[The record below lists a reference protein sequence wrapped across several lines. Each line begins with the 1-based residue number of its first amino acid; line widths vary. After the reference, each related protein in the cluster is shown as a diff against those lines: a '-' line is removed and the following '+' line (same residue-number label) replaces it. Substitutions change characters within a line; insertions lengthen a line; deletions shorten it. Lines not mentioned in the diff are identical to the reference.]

1 MICPNCGRETTGK
14 FCPSCGTK
22 LSAEPAAAQT
32 NDLAGVPQQDPVP
45 AQSNSPD
52 PIYDQSQ
59 NQGCAQNQGCTQ
71 NQGYAQNQGYVPS
84 QQTVGYGGVPAG
96 AIGQTPAIQALRK
109 LAVSPLFLFAVLLVT
124 LSLVFT
130 SYLNIKNM
138 IACFDVMDR
147 YKGSA
152 LESDLISSII
162 IAFVSVLL
170 NLLMVIALWSIF
182 ASAANKNGERMRTG
196 GLTFFQVIYGITL
209 ALAALL
215 LCFVIVLLVMLISS
229 KSYSS
234 FFQDAVN
241 ELIYLLERSGYAFP
255 NMDVS
260 LRTFLYIFLGVLL
273 AGLVLG
279 LLFLIKL
286 LKTLGTA
293 KRVIRTGAPDD
304 RVSVFVGVMILLGSV
319 GGLISGIDA
328 LTIPQDIMQLLGI
341 SRTAAV
347 FYGVNLLLSAVSAAF
362 FAITLFRFRSEMR
375 RLGGHK
381 GVTQYQ

>member
-1 MICPNCGRETTGK
+1 
-14 FCPSCGTK
+14 
-22 LSAEPAAAQT
+22 
-32 NDLAGVPQQDPVP
+32 
-45 AQSNSPD
+45 
-52 PIYDQSQ
+52 
-59 NQGCAQNQGCTQ
+59 
-71 NQGYAQNQGYVPS
+71 
-84 QQTVGYGGVPAG
+84 
-96 AIGQTPAIQALRK
+96 
-109 LAVSPLFLFAVLLVT
+109 
-124 LSLVFT
+124 
-130 SYLNIKNM
+130 
-138 IACFDVMDR
+138 
-147 YKGSA
+147 
-152 LESDLISSII
+152 
-162 IAFVSVLL
+162 
-170 NLLMVIALWSIF
+170 
-182 ASAANKNGERMRTG
+182 
-196 GLTFFQVIYGITL
+196 
-209 ALAALL
+209 
-215 LCFVIVLLVMLISS
+215 MLISS

-241 ELIYLLERSGYAFP
+241 ELNYLLERSGYAFP